1 MSFIK
6 ALPINIVFSSTG
18 LIGFERL
25 KNFPTVSDHP
35 ELGIQAIF
43 DNEGI
48 CVGTTE
54 LQYGQLYN
62 YREMPELLA
71 YLQQQKLIN
80 PLTGE

>member
-1 MSFIK
+1 MNFIQ
-6 ALPINIVFSSTG
+6 ALPVNIVFASNG
-18 LIGFERL
+18 QIGFERL
-25 KNFPTVSDHP
+25 QNFPAMFDHP
-35 ELGIQAIF
+35 QAGLQAIF

-54 LQYGQLYN
+54 LQYGQLYP

-71 YLQQQKLIN
+71 YLIQQKLVN